1 MDQKP
6 LHSVLV
12 KPAGADCNMAC
23 AYCFYRDKNDLYP
36 KRENPRMSE
45 EVLAAL
51 IKQVMSQPEQEISI
65 GWQGGEP
72 TLMGLPFFSKA
83 VDLEKR
89 YGNGKIVGNGL
100 QTNGLL
106 LDKKWATFFTEYN
119 FLIGLSLDGPEH
131 IHDHYRRMS
140 GGKGS
145 WTKVRDQAMLM
156 LDEGV
161 AVNALSVVTDYSAR
175 FPDEIYGFLK
185 ESGLTYMQF
194 IPCVE
199 TDPNN
204 PGQGASFS
212 ATAEQYGFFLN
223 RIFDLW
229 RADFVNGRPTT
240 SIRYF
245 ESLMYAYAALSPP
258 DCTLGKECGSYTVV
272 EHTGDVYS
280 CDFFVEP
287 RWKLGNIME
296 TDLLSLLN
304 SPRQRAFGK
313 LKSEYPETCRAC
325 EWLEKCQGG
334 CVKDRIRDPRD
345 GGLNHFCAGF
355 KRFLAHADIHFRR
368 LIAAHRS
375 QQEAMERTALFPQG
389 KPGRN
394 TSCPCGSGR
403 KFKKCC
409 GKFV

>member
-1 MDQKP
+1 MDKKH

-23 AYCFYRDKNDLYP
+23 AYCFYRQKNALYP
-36 KRENPRMSE
+36 VRERHRMSE
-45 EVLAAL
+45 EVLEEL
-51 IKQVMSQPEQEISI
+51 IKQIMNQPEREISI

-83 VDLEKR
+83 VALEKR
-89 YGNGKIVGNGL
+89 YGKGKVVGNGL

-106 LDKKWATFFTEYN
+106 LDKKWAKFFTEYN
-119 FLIGLSLDGPEH
+119 FLIGLSIDGTEH
-131 IHDHYRRMS
+131 IHDHYRRM
-140 GGKGS
+140 GGGIGS
-145 WTKVRDQAMLM
+145 WTKVRDQAMMM

-161 AVNALSVVTDYSAR
+161 AVNALSVVTNYSAR

-185 ESGLTYMQF
+185 ELGLTYMQF

-199 TDPNN
+199 TDPDNFR
-204 PGQGASFS
+204 QGASFS
-212 ATAEQYGFFLN
+212 ATSEQYGFFLS

-229 RADFVNGRPTT
+229 LADFVNGRPTT

-245 ESLMYAYAALSPP
+245 ESLMYAYAGISSP
-258 DCTLGKECGSYTVV
+258 DCTLCAECGLYTVV
-272 EHTGDVYS
+272 EHSGDVYC

-296 TDLLSLLN
+296 TGLISLLN
-304 SPRQRAFGK
+304 SPRQRKFGK
-313 LKSEYPETCRAC
+313 LKSELTETCREC
-325 EWLEKCQGG
+325 EWLEKCRGG

-355 KRFLAHADIHFRR
+355 KRFFPHADAHFRR
-368 LIAAHRS
+368 LIAAHIS
-375 QQEAMERTALFPQG
+375 QRETIERAELF
-389 KPGRN
+389 
-394 TSCPCGSGR
+394 S
-403 KFKKCC
+403 
-409 GKFV
+409 

>member
-1 MDQKP
+1 
-6 LHSVLV
+6 
-12 KPAGADCNMAC
+12 
-23 AYCFYRDKNDLYP
+23 
-36 KRENPRMSE
+36 MSE
-45 EVLAAL
+45 KVLETL
-51 IKQVMSQPEQEISI
+51 IKQIMNQPEREVSI

-89 YGNGKIVGNGL
+89 YGKGKVVGNGL

-106 LDKKWATFFTEYN
+106 LDKKWAKFFNEYS
-119 FLIGLSLDGPEH
+119 FLIGLSIDGPEY
-131 IHDHYRRMS
+131 IHDRYRRMG
-140 GGKGS
+140 GGKKS
-145 WTKVRDQAMLM
+145 WAKVRDQAMMM

-185 ESGLTYMQF
+185 ELGLTYIQF

-199 TDPNN
+199 TDPDN
-204 PGQGASFS
+204 PWQGASFS
-212 ATAEQYGFFLN
+212 ATSEQYGFFLS

-229 RADFVNGRPTT
+229 LADFVNGRPTT

-245 ESLMYAYAALSPP
+245 ESLMYSYAGLSSL
-258 DCTLGKECGSYTVV
+258 DCTLCAECGSYTVV

-287 RWKLGNIME
+287 RWKLGNIMD
-296 TDLLSLLN
+296 TGLISLFN
-304 SPRQRAFGK
+304 SPRQREFGK
-313 LKSEYPETCRAC
+313 LKSELTETCREC
-325 EWLEKCQGG
+325 EWLEKCRGG

-345 GGLNHFCAGF
+345 RGLNHFCAGF
-355 KRFLAHADIHFRR
+355 KRFFPHADAHFRR
-368 LIAAHRS
+368 LIATRRS
-375 QQEAMERTALFPQG
+375 QQEAMEQAELSSQS

-409 GKFV
+409 GQFL